1 LTRQTRI
8 LTVTIARPLPVVAAF
23 LADPRNYPRWAAGLA
38 SGLEPR
44 GDQWLAKTPAGPA
57 TVRFSPPNPFGV
69 ADHWV
74 TLPDGTV
81 VYVPLRA
88 VANEE
93 GTEVS
98 LTLFRLPTM
107 SDARY
112 DEDAALVE
120 RDLASLKQL
129 LNARKE

>member
-1 LTRQTRI
+1 M
-8 LTVTIARPLPVVAAF
+8 
-23 LADPRNYPRWAAGLA
+23 
-38 SGLEPR
+38 
-44 GDQWLAKTPAGPA
+44 
-57 TVRFSPPNPFGV
+57 RFSPPNPFGV